1 MILVDPSVW
10 IDHLRHPIARL
21 SACLEA
27 GVVLCH
33 PFVIG
38 ELACGHLRRRTH
50 LLAEL
55 ALLPEAPVAAHAEA
69 LDFLERHALHGRGV
83 GWADTHLLASTALAR
98 QARQAR
104 LWTHDKRLAVVA
116 SEIDLSFDPKVH

>member
-1 MILVDPSVW
+1 MILVDSSVW
-10 IDHLRHPIARL
+10 IDHLRHPDAGL

-98 QARQAR
+98 QAR
-104 LWTHDKRLAVVA
+104 LWTHDKRLAAVA